1 MVEAIP
7 SCGRAGARAH
17 GATLPRLVVALAVIA
32 LAGCASQE
40 DLRRGELVVL
50 AGALPGAWDNHAQVA
65 GERGGGAQ
73 VVHLPERLEI
83 TRVAA
88 PVIGKLVFL
97 VRERSS
103 ADTRRV
109 LGERL
114 WVFDTL
120 GGKTLPA
127 QVARFTEPERWAG
140 DRAAPEL
147 LRSIVPQDVAPVP
160 GCTLVWVARDGGFSA
175 ETAAPGC
182 PGPTAGRRVAQ
193 QWRLAGTQLE
203 FAEVPFGQQPAETD
217 WLRFEPAGAP

>member
-1 MVEAIP
+1 MVE
-7 SCGRAGARAH
+7 SVLR
-17 GATLPRLVVALAVIA
+17 RLAPALLGV
-32 LAGCASQE
+32 LAGCVSQQ
-40 DLRRGELVVL
+40 DLRRGELVAL
-50 AGALPGAWDNHAQVA
+50 AGSMPGAWDNNSQAA
-65 GERGGGAQ
+65 GERAGAGA

-88 PVIGKLVFL
+88 PVIGKVVFL

-103 ADTRRV
+103 ADLRRV

-114 WVFDTL
+114 WIFDSL
-120 GGKTLPA
+120 GGKTLVA

-147 LRSIVPQDVAPVP
+147 LRSIVPQDVAAMP
-160 GCTLVWVARDGGFSA
+160 GCTLVWVARDGGFNA

-182 PGPTAGRRVAQ
+182 PGPTPGRRVAQ

-203 FAEVPFGQQPAETD
+203 FAEFPFGQQPSDSD

>member
-1 MVEAIP
+1 MMAV
-7 SCGRAGARAH
+7 SLLVL
-17 GATLPRLVVALAVIA
+17 ATVLLG
-32 LAGCASQE
+32 GCASQE
-40 DLRRGELVVL
+40 DLRRGELMLL

-65 GERGGGAQ
+65 GERGAGAQ
-73 VVHLPERLEI
+73 VVHLPERLEV

-88 PVIGKLVFL
+88 PVIGKIVFL

-103 ADTRRV
+103 ADARRV

-114 WVFDTL
+114 WIFDSL
-120 GGKTLPA
+120 DGKTLVA

-147 LRSIVPQDVAPVP
+147 LRSIVPQDVAFVP
-160 GCTLVWVARDGGFSA
+160 GCVLSWVARDGGFSA

-182 PGPTAGRRVAQ
+182 PGPTAGRRIAQ

-203 FAEVPFGQQPAETD
+203 FAEFPFGQQPAAND

>member
-1 MVEAIP
+1 MVDAIP
-7 SCGRAGARAH
+7 ARGRTTVAHGPARA
-17 GATLPRLVVALAVIA
+17 AALLALAAVA
-32 LAGCASQE
+32 LAGCATQE
-40 DLRRGELVVL
+40 NQRRAELVVL

-65 GERGGGAQ
+65 GERGAGAP
-73 VVHLPERLEI
+73 VVHLPERLEV

-88 PVIGKLVFL
+88 PVIGKVVFL

-103 ADTRRV
+103 TDARRV

-114 WVFDTL
+114 WIFDSL
-120 GGKTLPA
+120 AGKTLVA
-127 QVARFTEPERWAG
+127 QVARFADPERWIG

-147 LRSIVPQDVAPVP
+147 LRSIVPQDVDFIP
-160 GCTLVWVARDGGFSA
+160 GCALAWTAHDGGFTA
-175 ETAAPGC
+175 ETAPPGC

-203 FAEVPFGQQPAETD
+203 FAEFPFGQQPAAND

>member
-1 MVEAIP
+1 MAESVL
-7 SCGRAGARAH
+7 R
-17 GATLPRLVVALAVIA
+17 RLAPALLAV
-32 LAGCASQE
+32 LAGCVSQE
-40 DLRRGELVVL
+40 ELRRGELLAL
-50 AGALPGAWDNHAQVA
+50 AGSLPGAWDNHQQAA
-65 GERGGGAQ
+65 GERGGASA
-73 VVHLPERLEI
+73 VLHLPERLEI

-88 PVIGKLVFL
+88 PVIGKVVFL

-103 ADTRRV
+103 ADLRRV

-114 WVFDTL
+114 WIFDSL
-120 GGKTLPA
+120 AGKTLVA

-147 LRSIVPQDVAPVP
+147 LRSIVPQDVTAMP
-160 GCTLVWVARDGGFSA
+160 GCTLVWTARDGGFNA

-203 FAEVPFGQQPAETD
+203 FAEFPFGQQPSAND